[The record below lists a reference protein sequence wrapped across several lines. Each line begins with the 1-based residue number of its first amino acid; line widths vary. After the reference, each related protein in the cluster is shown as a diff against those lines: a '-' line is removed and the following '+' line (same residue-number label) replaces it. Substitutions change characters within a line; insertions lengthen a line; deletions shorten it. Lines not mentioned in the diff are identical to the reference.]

1 MEKIKLNNTTVQT
14 RKVFKRFDGV
24 DVNTEHFWQT
34 DRGLLGISTNNHR
47 YSWADADVR
56 IDSYI
61 LSNGSEVYKLFID
74 DEYIEGELSELS
86 VETVENRT
94 VVHCSLII
102 GWD

>member
-1 MEKIKLNNTTVQT
+1 M
-14 RKVFKRFDGV
+14 
-24 DVNTEHFWQT
+24 
-34 DRGLLGISTNNHR
+34 GISTNNHR

-56 IDSYI
+56 IDSYV
-61 LSNGSEVYKLFID
+61 LSNSSEVYKLFIN

-86 VETVENRT
+86 IEEVDGRT